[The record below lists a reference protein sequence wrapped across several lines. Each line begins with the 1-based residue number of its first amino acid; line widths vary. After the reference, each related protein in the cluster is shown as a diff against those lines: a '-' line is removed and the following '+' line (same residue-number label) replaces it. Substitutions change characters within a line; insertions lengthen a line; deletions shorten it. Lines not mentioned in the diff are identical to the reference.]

1 MAKLAPTST
10 KYVIRAQIKA
20 KGVVEKPDIIGAV
33 FGQTEGL
40 LGNELDLRELQRTGR
55 IGRIDVKI
63 ESKNGNS
70 EGEIIIPSSLDASE
84 TALIAA
90 TLETIE
96 RVGPCTADIKLIEVE
111 DTRSDKRKYVVDKAK
126 DILQK
131 LSDAGVPDSSEI
143 SEQIKEAVRV
153 DEVTEVFGLP
163 AGPGVLDS
171 DDIIIVEGRADVINM
186 LKFGVRNAVGIEGTS
201 VSPEIAELAKRKTV
215 TLFIDGDRGGKL
227 IAKELAQM
235 IDIDYI
241 AQAPENKEVEEL
253 AKKEIFKAL
262 RDKLPADQFADLVA
276 GKRTTRKTV
285 KREEP
290 EPETS
295 PVRTSSTPRTS
306 APSRSRTPV
315 QSRFE
320 SVPSRYSGSPRDSRG
335 SSRGGVSRGGDSRG
349 YSRDSPR
356 SYSRDSPRS
365 YSRDS
370 PRSYSRDSSRGFSR
384 GRSDSRFSDRREFS
398 SSPRPRARLTESE
411 KTLFIKTLKELEG
424 SKEACIFNDKNEL
437 MGKVPVSELESTI
450 RTVDDPRAVIMDGK
464 VNYNIS
470 EAAFRSGVKFL
481 VGTEKD
487 DLRT

>member
-1 MAKLAPTST
+1 
-10 KYVIRAQIKA
+10 
-20 KGVVEKPDIIGAV
+20 
-33 FGQTEGL
+33 L

-131 LSDAGVPDSSEI
+131 LTDAGVPDSGEI

-171 DDIIIVEGRADVINM
+171 DDIIIVEGRADVICL
-186 LKFGVRNAVGIEGTS
+186 LKFGVRNVVAIEGTS
-201 VSPEIAELAKRKTV
+201 VSKEIIELAKRKTV
-215 TLFIDGDRGGKL
+215 TLFIDGDRGGQL
-227 IAKELAQM
+227 ILKELSQL

-253 AKKEIFKAL
+253 AKKEIFKAI
-262 RDKLPADQFADLVA
+262 RDKLPADQFADIIGRKNARVV
-276 GKRTTRKTV
+276 KETTTRAPA
-285 KREEP
+285 RSA
-290 EPETS
+290 S
-295 PVRTSSTPRTS
+295 PRTASPRTPSSAPTSSR
-306 APSRSRTPV
+306 APV

-320 SVPSRYSGSPRDSRG
+320 SVPGRSRDSRPSSRDS
-335 SSRGGVSRGGDSRG
+335 SSRGP
-349 YSRDSPR
+349 PR
-356 SYSRDSPRS
+356 SYSGDST
-365 YSRDS
+365 
-370 PRSYSRDSSRGFSR
+370 RSYSRDSSSRSSFSRGPPR
-384 GRSDSRFSDRREFS
+384 GRSDSRFSGRSGDRREFS
-398 SSPRPRARLTESE
+398 PSPRPRARLSESE
-411 KTLFIKTLKELEG
+411 KTLFMNTLKDLKG
-424 SKEACIFNDKNEL
+424 SKSACIFNNNNEL
-437 MGKVPVSELESTI
+437 MGKVPIAELESTI

-464 VNYNIS
+464 VNHNIS
-470 EAAFRSGVKFL
+470 EAAFRNGVKFL
-481 VGTEKD
+481 VGTDKEE
-487 DLRT
+487 LRTSVTVLSKKELEA